1 MANLFKTPWA
11 VPARTRNARGAAAL
25 ALIAALSAWGL
36 SAPADSVDTS
46 DSVELSLP
54 EAQALAVEA
63 LKQNRPKLAYRLSEG
78 LLQANPRDG
87 RAHYTQALAFA
98 QVKAYGFGRK
108 SARKAFNT
116 ARTPVQKYEAAHLA
130 SQMAYA
136 DDRLTL
142 SQFWLRRAV
151 QHAPTEEVR
160 KDSIKA
166 FRTVRAHN
174 PLNFNLKFSVSPSDN
189 VNNGSNSPYNIID
202 GVPVVGV
209 LSPSAQAIDGIVATT
224 DLQGSYRIAYGER
237 FMTRL
242 TGRAYTRQVKFNN
255 AVPGLSGSDISS
267 TRLQVGLNHILVD
280 PSKRGQWEFDLTG
293 GRIWYGDSPLY
304 DFARLGVERHNRL
317 GENTHLSFGSAV
329 EFQED
334 ETWPYNDAIQYEG
347 FAQLS
352 YKLANGARIGGY
364 LNYRTTDTD
373 GVNQARDQ
381 WTGIVSYTMGRE
393 IGPAKLSF
401 QLGHSIV
408 DYDTYRIIGPVPG
421 GRSDNSTF
429 GGVTASF
436 QDWSY
441 MGFVPTVSLNTE
453 ATESNISRFDVDE
466 TSVSFGIRSE
476 F

>member
-1 MANLFKTPWA
+1 MANLSKTPWA
-11 VPARTRNARGAAAL
+11 VPARTRNARASAAF

-36 SAPADSVDTS
+36 SAPAEDG
-46 DSVELSLP
+46 VEMTLP
-54 EAQALAVEA
+54 QVQALAVQA
-63 LKQNRPKLAYRLSEG
+63 IKQNRPKLAYQLSEG
-78 LLQANPRDG
+78 LLKANPRDG
-87 RAHYTQALAFA
+87 QAHYTQALAFA

-116 ARTPVQKYEAAHLA
+116 AQTQVQKYEAAQLA

-151 QHAPTEEVR
+151 QHAPTEDVR
-160 KDSIKA
+160 QDSIKA

-174 PLNFNLKFSVSPSDN
+174 PLNFNLKVSVSPSDN

-209 LSPSAQAIDGIVATT
+209 LSPSAQAIDGVVATT

-237 FMTRL
+237 YMTRL
-242 TGRAYTRQVKFNN
+242 TGRAYTRRVKFND

-267 TRLQVGLNHILVD
+267 SRLQVGVNHLAVD
-280 PSKRGQWEFDLTG
+280 ASKRGQWEFDLTG
-293 GRIWYGDSPLY
+293 GRVWYGDSPLY

-317 GENTHLSFGSAV
+317 GENMRLGFGGAV

-334 ETWPYNDAIQYEG
+334 ETWPYNDAMQYEG

-364 LNYRTTDTD
+364 LNYRTTETD
-373 GVNQARDQ
+373 GVNRARDQ

-393 IGPAKLSF
+393 IGPALFSF
-401 QLGHSIV
+401 QLGHSLV
-408 DYDTYRIIGPVPG
+408 EYDKYRIIGPVPG

-429 GGVTASF
+429 GGVTATF

-441 MGFVPTVSLNTE
+441 LGFVPTVSVNTE
-453 ATESNISRFDVDE
+453 ATDSNISRFDVDE

>member
-1 MANLFKTPWA
+1 MANLSKTPRA
-11 VPARTRNARGAAAL
+11 VPAPTRNARGAAAL

-36 SAPADSVDTS
+36 SAPADSADTPE
-46 DSVELSLP
+46 SVELSLP
-54 EAQALAVEA
+54 NAQALAVEA
-63 LKQNRPKLAYRLSEG
+63 LKQKRPKLAYRLSEG
-78 LLQANPRDG
+78 LLKANPRDG
-87 RAHYTQALAFA
+87 QAHYTQALAFA
-98 QVKAYGFGRK
+98 QVKAYGFGRR

-116 ARTPVQKYEAAHLA
+116 ARTPVQKYEAAQLA

-174 PLNFNLKFSVSPSDN
+174 PLNFDLKFSVSPSDN

-224 DLQGSYRIAYGER
+224 DLQASYRIAYGER

-242 TGRAYTRQVKFNN
+242 TGRAYTRRVKFNN
-255 AVPGLSGSDISS
+255 AVPGLSGSDLSS
-267 TRLQVGLNHILVD
+267 SRLQVGVNHIMVD
-280 PSKRGQWEFDLTG
+280 ASERGQWEFDVTG
-293 GRIWYGDSPLY
+293 GRTWYGDSPLY
-304 DFARLGVERHNRL
+304 DFARLGIERHNRL
-317 GENTHLSFGSAV
+317 GENTQLSFGSAV

-334 ETWPYNDAIQYEG
+334 ETWPHNDATQYEA
-347 FAQLS
+347 FAQVG

-364 LNYRTTDTD
+364 VNYRTTETD
-373 GVNQARDQ
+373 GVNQAREQ

-401 QLGHSIV
+401 QLGHSVV
-408 DYDTYRIIGPVPG
+408 DYDSYRIFLTVPG
-421 GRSDNSTF
+421 GRSDSSTF
-429 GGVTASF
+429 GGVTATF

-441 MGFVPTVSLNTE
+441 MGFVPTVSLNAEQTR
-453 ATESNISRFDVDE
+453 SNISRFDVDE